1 MVRVEVVL
9 FNGISDPVLAE
20 AITVEDIGSRS
31 NMHES
36 EKEMF
41 NTAPPC
47 AVGTK
52 C

>member
-1 MVRVEVVL
+1 MVSVEVVL
-9 FNGISDPVLAE
+9 LNGISDPVLAE
-20 AITVEDIGSRS
+20 AITVKNIGSRS
-31 NMHES
+31 NMLEY